1 MSGHSKW
8 SQIRHKKGAAD
19 QKRSQLFSK
28 LSKNI
33 TLAAKNGTDPTMNLS
48 LANAIKQARKMDMP
62 KENIERA
69 IKRAAEPMSS

>member
-8 SQIRHKKGAAD
+8 SQIKHRKGATD
-19 QKRSQLFSK
+19 QKRGQLFSK

-33 TLAAKNGTDPTMNLS
+33 TLAAQHGMDPAMNLS
-48 LANAIKQARKMDMP
+48 LSNAIKQARKMNMP

-69 IKRAAEPMSS
+69 INNKNV